1 MQKILIVT
9 DNLSDQVNGVVTTFK
24 NIEKYALADGY
35 EIVYLNPEF
44 FKYIDCPGYPEVKLS
59 WPRDIG
65 GIIADINPDHIHIA
79 TEGPIGAAASIHC
92 WSNRLTY
99 NTSYH
104 TKFPE
109 MLKSNYGIPTGITYA
124 YMRWFHKHSGR
135 VLTTTQ
141 SMVND
146 LKSHGLTGDI
156 ITWTRGVDRTYLKP
170 TANRQYR
177 NEGARPVVLYTGR
190 VSLEKNIDALCEL
203 HELYDIRIVGDG
215 PDKNRLKEKYPGVQ
229 FLGYR
234 KGSDLANCYATADVF
249 AFPSRS
255 DTFGLVIIEAL
266 STGTPC
272 AAYPVTGP
280 IDIIESGVTGFLHQD
295 LSVAINRCLELDRD
309 LVQKSSM
316 KWTWENC
323 WKIFKNNLLPI
334 R

>member
-9 DNLSDQVNGVVTTFK
+9 DNLPDQVNGVVTTFK
-24 NIEKYALADGY
+24 NIEKYAIADGY
-35 EIVYLNPEF
+35 EIIYLNPTY

-59 WPRDIG
+59 WPWDIG
-65 GIIADINPDHIHIA
+65 GIIKEINPHHIHIA
-79 TEGPIGAAASIHC
+79 TEGPIGVAASIYC
-92 WSNRLTY
+92 WSNKLIY

-109 MLKSNYGIPTGITYA
+109 MLKSNYGIPTSITYA
-124 YMRWFHKHSGR
+124 YMRWFHNHSGR
-135 VLTTTQ
+135 ILTTTQ

-146 LKSHGLTGDI
+146 LQYNGFNKELR
-156 ITWTRGVDRTYLKP
+156 TWTRGVDRTNLRP
-170 TANRQYR
+170 TANRQHR
-177 NEGARPVVLYTGR
+177 SEDRKPVVLYVGR
-190 VSLEKNIDALCEL
+190 VSKEKNIDALCEL
-203 HELYDIRIVGDG
+203 HEIYDIRVVGDG
-215 PDKNRLKEKYPGVQ
+215 PDRIRLKEKYPQVQ

-234 KGSDLANCYATADVF
+234 QGEALANCYASADVF

-280 IDIIESGVTGFLHQD
+280 IDIIEPGVTGFMHEE

-309 LVQKSSM
+309 IVQQSSM
-316 KWTWENC
+316 KWTWDNC
-323 WKIFKNNLLPI
+323 WQIFKDNLLPAQ
-334 R
+334 